1 MLSEENPEMEMKRT
15 ILLFFTFL
23 CLFLPVSG
31 DPLPGDIF
39 REYEYGKKVD
49 FFKGAFAFNDSIVTF
64 LEISDLEMAVRA
76 EISFYYWGGHIGTS
90 NQKFRVNSGGQLPI
104 TQPVT
109 PGRPECY
116 YRTLAGRSAVQF
128 PLDLLVSGKNRFA
141 FFCGEQICHGYNW
154 PHYWIY
160 NYVVRIYYD
169 REKPCAKG
177 VFKSPSGKEVIG
189 DYPEMEI
196 EALHPERVKSVD
208 FIPWCTAFDQDGDG
222 KSRDWQY
229 MVKGSKWSNTAG
241 IALHPPFKAVWNN
254 SWIPDQDSVRLMA
267 RITDVN
273 GYCYMTEATRYFK
286 LQRKKRSVNM
296 YVPVSVNEAFGVR
309 AGQRQQCKIRVDDQT
324 LKRATAARLAVSTWS
339 GQAEEEDV
347 IHDIGVNGYRLARN
361 FGTLHDGQLSMLEVP
376 VIRLEKEN
384 GVYIHSET
392 EGHALEINW
401 PGPALLVETYFAED
415 DVQEGC
421 HVSIDIQ
428 PGGYPRVEFGNAIF
442 EASLRVNIGGAC
454 GLEHA
459 IRDWILKNSQ
469 VNQAVEVI
477 DACAQRGP
485 LQNVIVSH
493 ASRDS
498 LVMRLEYRECNSPRI
513 MAVSCYTLLRN
524 SPFIRIDYLEYPAGW
539 WNTVDIGRPGG
550 KEAGSYKLYGQ
561 DSYIRKIELYPQST
575 WNAFDREYQNDP
587 PDGGSLN
594 YKGYMVMLAGDPETG
609 IGFGRIM
616 PVRAA
621 ERGGIRILK
630 LLFGKGFETFPA
642 TGDKGSPFTGAVF
655 VFERGFDQALSE
667 AMHFVDGLTGTAAAR
682 D

>member
-1 MLSEENPEMEMKRT
+1 MKRT
-15 ILLFFTFL
+15 ILLGFTFL
-23 CLFLPVSG
+23 CFLRPVSG

-104 TQPVT
+104 TQPGT

-116 YRTLAGRSAVQF
+116 YRTVAGRSAVQF
-128 PLDLLVSGKNRFA
+128 PLDLLVRGKNRFA
-141 FFCGEQICHGYNW
+141 FFCGDQICHGYNW

-160 NYVVRIYYD
+160 NYVVRIYFN
-169 REKPCAKG
+169 RGKPCAKG
-177 VFKSPSGKEVIG
+177 VFKSPSGIEVIG

-196 EALHPERVKSVD
+196 EALYPERVKSVD

-222 KSRDWQY
+222 KFRDWQY
-229 MVKGSKWSNTAG
+229 RVTGSNWEGTAG
-241 IALHPPFKAVWNN
+241 KSLSPPFKTVWNN
-254 SWIPDQDSVRLMA
+254 SWIPDQDSLRLMA
-267 RITDVN
+267 RITDVD
-273 GYCYMTEATRYFK
+273 GYCYMTEATSYLK
-286 LQRKKRSVNM
+286 LQRDNRSVKMFIPGSINQ
-296 YVPVSVNEAFGVR
+296 AFGVR
-309 AGQRQQCKIRVDDQT
+309 AGQRQQCRITVDDQT
-324 LKRATAARLAVSTWS
+324 LRRATAAILAVSTWS
-339 GQAEEEDV
+339 GQAEEKDV
-347 IHDIGVNGYRLARN
+347 IHDIGINGHLIARN
-361 FGTLHDGQLSMLEVP
+361 FGTLHDDRISMLEVP

-384 GVYIHSET
+384 SVYIHSGT

-401 PGPALLVETYFAED
+401 PGPALLVETYPAED
-415 DVQEGC
+415 DSPAGC

-428 PGGYPRVEFGNAIF
+428 PEGYPRVDFGNERF

-454 GLEHA
+454 GIEHA
-459 IRDWILKNSQ
+459 IRDWVLKNSQ

-513 MAVSCYTLLRN
+513 MAVSRYTLLEK
-524 SPFIRIDYLEYPAGW
+524 SPFIRIDYLKYPAGW
-539 WNTVDIGRPGG
+539 WNSVDIGRPGG

-561 DSYIRKIELYPQST
+561 DSYTRKIELYPKSV
-575 WNAFDREYQNDP
+575 WNVFDREYQNDP
-587 PDGGSLN
+587 PDGGSMN
-594 YKGYMVMLAGDPETG
+594 YKGHMVMLAGDPDTG

-616 PVRAA
+616 PVRTA

-642 TGDKGSPFTGAVF
+642 TGDEGKPFTGAVF
-655 VFERGFDQALSE
+655 VFENGFDKAISE
-667 AMHFVDGLTGTAAAR
+667 AKAYIDHLTGDR
-682 D
+682 ISR